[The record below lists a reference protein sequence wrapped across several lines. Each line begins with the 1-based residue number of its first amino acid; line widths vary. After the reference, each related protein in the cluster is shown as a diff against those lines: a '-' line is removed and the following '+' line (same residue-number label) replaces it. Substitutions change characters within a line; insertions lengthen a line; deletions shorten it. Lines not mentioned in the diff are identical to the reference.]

1 MLGPSS
7 CLKWHV
13 DLFKKI
19 LATGNVKA
27 IPVFIQPNGIA
38 GVKDGLQYMQDGK
51 VSLMRLIVVLSPI
64 DRMRINVDCNLAG
77 QRTEVMYRV
86 PCESEIQF
94 LCL

>member
-1 MLGPSS
+1 MSLSSCLHLSRLGPSS

-51 VSLMRLIVVLSPI
+51 VSLMRSIA
-64 DRMRINVDCNLAG
+64 DRSDEN
-77 QRTEVMYRV
+77 
-86 PCESEIQF
+86 
-94 LCL
+94 